1 MAIEKRKIH
10 KVKIKKILIFLVV
23 VFVLFSFIFLLIN
36 FIIANRQLPDP
47 EKLLTRN
54 INLSTKIY
62 DRSGKILLYEI
73 FNEERRTLIKISE
86 IPQIVIDSTI
96 VAEDR
101 EFFKHQGF
109 NLKGMIRAFSVNLL
123 KGRAIQGGSSL
134 TQQFIKNAFLST
146 EKTFSRKIKELFLAY
161 RIEKKYTKEEILQM
175 YFNEI
180 PYGSN
185 AYGLAEAS
193 QIFFGKEPKD
203 LTLDEAALLAAI
215 PKASTYYS
223 PHGSHQEELIARRDY
238 ILQALVSEGYSSKSE
253 AEEAKKINTLAKIKT
268 KRENIIAPHF
278 VMYVKE
284 LLVNKYGEREVEQGG
299 LKVIT
304 TLDVEKQKLAEET
317 IEKSAKNNQEKFEA
331 QNAALVSLDVQTGE
345 IISMVGAKD
354 FFNNEIQGQVN
365 VAVKPRQPGSS
376 LKPFVYAL
384 AFIKNF
390 TPQTLIFD
398 VKTNFGSMG
407 AGQGTY
413 EPNNYDFKE
422 YGPMT
427 MAHALAGSRNIPAV
441 KTLYLV
447 GKDNFFDLLLKLGY
461 NNLGDRNRQGLSLA
475 LGSAEVT
482 LLEQANAFSVL
493 AREGIKIPS
502 KAILKIE
509 DAQGHILEDNPSPA
523 KQNGHGT
530 ENKLLEEKIIDLQVC
545 RLITQILSDNKER
558 AYVFGKKNYLTIDR
572 PVAVK
577 TGTSNEYRDA
587 WTIGYTPD
595 LVTAVWVGNNDNSKM
610 KPGADGADT
619 AAPIW
624 HDFMINALKGVPK
637 KYFNQPP
644 PLLVDKSVLKGEW
657 PEKIILKIDKASG
670 KIATTSTPET
680 FIEEKTFKVPHSI
693 LHYVDKANPLGL
705 PPEHPENNPQYLRW
719 EAGIKKWLEKTKI
732 EHPFPPSGTDDVHLE
747 KNKPSLEIISPE
759 NGFTTDYHSVIINL
773 KASAPR
779 KINRV
784 VCLIDEIPME
794 INDRSPYQCQ
804 IYFAGLNSG
813 EHRLKVQVF
822 DDVDNMNE
830 KEIFIYLA
838 RDFEKKITWLR
849 PEEGSALTSLDFPL
863 EISLMPYVLKAQRV
877 KFYLFNEATQ
887 TENLIGTIFGPETNQ
902 EYNLKINS
910 LESGSYR
917 LRAEIITENETIFS
931 PELNF
936 EIH

>member
-1 MAIEKRKIH
+1 MEKREIR
-10 KVKIKKILIFLVV
+10 KIKIKTIKFLVLLIV

-36 FIIANRQLPDP
+36 FIVVSRQLPEP
-47 EKLLTRN
+47 GKLLTRN
-54 INLSTKIY
+54 IKLSTKIY

-86 IPQIVIDSTI
+86 IPQSVIASTI

-101 EFFKHQGF
+101 EFLKHQGF
-109 NLKGMIRAFSVNLL
+109 NLKGMIRAFLVNLL
-123 KGRAIQGGSSL
+123 KGRVIQGGSSL
-134 TQQFIKNAFLST
+134 TQQFIKNAFLSP
-146 EKTFSRKIKELFLAY
+146 KKIFSRKIKELFLAY
-161 RIEKKYTKEEILQM
+161 QIEKKYTKKEILQM

-193 QIFFGKEPKD
+193 QIFFNKEPLE
-203 LTLDEAALLAAI
+203 LTLDEAALLAAL
-215 PKASTYYS
+215 PKAPTYYS
-223 PHGSHQEELIARRDY
+223 PYGSHQEELMARRDH
-238 ILQALVSEGYSSKSE
+238 ILNALVSEGYFKGSE
-253 AEEAKKINTLAKIKT
+253 AEEAKKINTLAKIKP

-304 TLDVEKQKLAEET
+304 TLEVEKQKLAEET
-317 IEKSAKNNQEKFEA
+317 IEKFAKNNQEKFEA
-331 QNAALVSLDVQTGE
+331 QNAALVSLDVKTGE
-345 IISMVGAKD
+345 IISMVGSRD

-384 AFIKNF
+384 AFDKGF

-398 VKTNFGSMG
+398 VKTNFGPMA

-413 EPNNYDFKE
+413 EPNNYDLKE

-427 MAHALAGSRNIPAV
+427 MSKALAGSRNIPAV
-441 KTLYLV
+441 KTLYLA
-447 GKDNFFDLLLKLGY
+447 GKDNFFDFLLKLGY
-461 NNLGDRNRQGLSLA
+461 SNLGDRNRQGLSLA
-475 LGSAEVT
+475 LGSAEVN
-482 LLEQANAFSVL
+482 LLEHAAAFSIL

-509 DAQGHILEDNPSPA
+509 DSQGNVLEDTT
-523 KQNGHGT
+523 K
-530 ENKLLEEKIIDLQVC
+530 NKPLEEKILNPQIC
-545 RLITQILSDNKER
+545 RLVTNILSDNRER
-558 AYVFGKKNYLTIDR
+558 AYIFGEKNYLTIDR
-572 PVAVK
+572 PAAVK

-595 LVTAVWVGNNDNSKM
+595 LVTGVWVGNNDNSKM

-624 HDFMINALKGVPK
+624 HDFMINVLKNTPK
-637 KYFNQPP
+637 KYFNEPS
-644 PLLVDKSVLKGEW
+644 PLLVEQPILKGEF
-657 PEKIILKIDKASG
+657 PEEIVLKIDKASG

-680 FIEEKTFKVPHSI
+680 FIEEKTFKIPHSI
-693 LHYVDKANPLGL
+693 LHYVDKAFPTG
-705 PPEHPENNPQYLRW
+705 PSPAHPENDPQYLRW
-719 EAGIKKWLEKTKI
+719 EAAIKKWIEKTKI
-732 EHPFPPSGTDDVHLE
+732 KHPFPPEGTDDVHLE

-759 NGFTTDYHSVIINL
+759 NGFTTDYHSVVMNL

-784 VCLIDEIPME
+784 VCLIDDIPME
-794 INDRSPYQCQ
+794 IDNQPPYQCQ
-804 IYFAGLNSG
+804 IYFAGLNNG
-813 EHRLKVQVF
+813 EHRLKAQVF
-822 DDVDNMNE
+822 DDVDNMDE

-838 RDFEKKITWLR
+838 NDFEKKITWLK
-849 PEEGSALTSLDFPL
+849 PSEGAVLSRLDFPL
-863 EISLMPYVLKAQRV
+863 EISLMPYVMKAQKV
-877 KFYLFNEATQ
+877 KFYLLDEATQ
-887 TENLIGTIFGPETNQ
+887 IENLIGTIFGPETNK

-910 LESGSYR
+910 LQAGTYH
-917 LRAEIITENETIFS
+917 LRAEIITEEETVFS

-936 EIH
+936 SVK